1 MTIQISDRIL
11 IDGAEHS
18 ITGISLDNASWP
30 SVRQYIASVQSF
42 SACWRGYYAKWKVE
56 SDRLVLVDLTI
67 MWAGQAAYLT
77 YQEVFPESPQGVIA
91 DWFTGD
97 IEVPQGQNLDLGHDF
112 SMYEETLILS
122 LKDGLVTGRQLR
134 DNREAA
140 AARTLEIEQLYK
152 PLSRTSTPVAEDE
165 YSEEE
170 ETEIEKVCGE
180 FMFAAMMGTIDGD
193 TRDEWRSF
201 YASAILHASPEE
213 RSLLEIV
220 GNAVEPKTRKP

>member
-1 MTIQISDRIL
+1 VTIQIRDRIL
-11 IDGAEHS
+11 IDGEEHS

-30 SVRQYIASVQSF
+30 SVRKYIASVQSF

-77 YQEVFPESPQGVIA
+77 YQDVFPDLPQGVIA

-122 LKDGLVTGRQLR
+122 LKDGLVTGRLRR
-134 DNREAA
+134 DNRDAA

-152 PLSRTSTPVAEDE
+152 PLPRVSTPVTGDE
-165 YSEEE
+165 YPEEE

-180 FMFAAMMGTIDGD
+180 FMFAAMMGAVDD
-193 TRDEWRSF
+193 ETREEWRFF

-213 RSLLEIV
+213 KSLLEIV